1 MDTQLKKGVLEM
13 CILIQ
18 LSSKDMYGYEIMK
31 LIQEF
36 FPEVYDGSIYAI
48 LRRIRGEGY
57 TETYMRDIPSGGPAR
72 KYYRITAEGRTYCK
86 AMIKEWER
94 MAKRVAAFMEK
105 REQ

>member
-13 CILIQ
+13 CVLIK
-18 LSSKDMYGYEIMK
+18 LSEQDMYGYEIMK

-48 LRRIRGEGY
+48 LRRIKGEGY
-57 TETYMRDIPSGGPAR
+57 AETYMKDIPSGGPSR
-72 KYYRITAEGRTYCK
+72 KYYRITEEGRTCCN

-94 MAKRVAAFMEK
+94 MVMSVAGLIEK
-105 REQ
+105 RKH

>member
-13 CILIQ
+13 CVLIK
-18 LSSKDMYGYEIMK
+18 LSEQDMYGYEIMK

-48 LRRIRGEGY
+48 LRRIKGEGY
-57 TETYMRDIPSGGPAR
+57 AETYMKDIPSGGPSR
-72 KYYRITAEGRTYCK
+72 KYYRITEDGRTYCN

-94 MAKRVAAFMEK
+94 MTISVAGLIEK
-105 REQ
+105 

>member
-1 MDTQLKKGVLEM
+1 MDTQMKKGVLEM

-18 LSSKDMYGYEIMK
+18 LTWKDMYGYEIMK

-48 LRRIRGEGY
+48 LRRIRGDGY
-57 TETYMRDIPSGGPAR
+57 TETYMKDIPSGGPAR
-72 KYYRITAEGRTYCK
+72 KYYRITAEGRTYCN
-86 AMIKEWER
+86 AMIMEWEQ
-94 MAKRVAAFMEK
+94 MTKSVESLMEK